1 MFADQVERHLVMVKV
16 RAKRLHTIVAGHTV
30 CAEGQEV
37 FRGKRLV
44 NLQVAVTAG
53 VLIER
58 RGVTIYMAV
67 LAGECRTIRLLL
79 VRSQFE

>member
-1 MFADQVERHLVMVKV
+1 MIKV
-16 RAKRLHTIVAGHTV
+16 RSKRFDAIVTGHAV

-37 FRGKRLV
+37 FSGEHLV
-44 NLQVAVTAG
+44 NLQVTISAG
-53 VLIER
+53 ILIER